1 MRWLGQIVR
10 MDDDRMPKELIHEEL
25 SQGTS
30 PTGRPQLR
38 FKDVYKGDLKD
49 WGSQRQAVNQTGPRQ
64 IGISM
69 RTCYC
74 LYIAYAFYG
83 WCIYALYNKEQNK
96 KTTLEENK

>member
-1 MRWLGQIVR
+1 MSTRETSKIEEATAS
-10 MDDDRMPKELIHEEL
+10 DR
-25 SQGTS
+25 Q
-30 PTGRPQLR
+30 RR
-38 FKDVYKGDLKD
+38 
-49 WGSQRQAVNQTGPRQ
+49 RQAANQTGPRQ